1 MTTFSSVLMGFRYPK
16 KRFSMAKIETLSEQV
31 IKLSHENV
39 KLREIKVFAD
49 RKIKVLTIFEV
60 YQDDVISVLCTK
72 FRAFKRSDDS
82 GQETLKQEVNDVL
95 EQSDGAVAVGALI
108 KDFPDMEHLVS
119 LHESPE
125 ILSISSVLGEWIDQ
139 ADHIGASHA

>member
-1 MTTFSSVLMGFRYPK
+1 
-16 KRFSMAKIETLSEQV
+16 MAKIETLSEQV